1 MELRESDLFAPVKA
15 YLESLGYDVKGEV
28 KDCDLTA
35 VRGDELIIVELKR
48 GFTMELLY
56 QAIDRQRMADS
67 VYVAVPLP
75 KRGYMAPHL
84 NDMKALCRRLELGLI
99 FVGFTSA
106 GQPQVDVYVHPAEA
120 ASLRRNTKRRLAV
133 LQEHNGRSGSH
144 NTGGVTHRKI
154 LTLYKEQSL
163 CVAQL
168 LQQHGPLTTAQV
180 RGYGGPD
187 NTASIL
193 ARNILH
199 WFVRLD
205 SSDVRHTFTVSE
217 AGLAALEEYADLLP
231 HRADEIDNTEN

>member
-1 MELRESDLFAPVKA
+1 VELRESDLFTPVKD

-28 KDCDLTA
+28 RDCDLTA
-35 VRGDELIIVELKR
+35 VRGEELIIVELKR

-75 KRGYMAPHL
+75 RRGYMAPHI

-99 FVGFTSA
+99 FVGFTAS
-106 GQPQVDVYVHPAEA
+106 GLPQVDVYVHPAEA
-120 ASLRRNTKRRLAV
+120 AVPRRSGKRRLAV
-133 LQEHNGRSGSH
+133 LQEHNGRSENR

-163 CVAQL
+163 CIAQL
-168 LQQHGPLTTAQV
+168 LRQHGPLTTAQV
-180 RGYGGPD
+180 RQYGGPD
-187 NTASIL
+187 NASAIL
-193 ARNILH
+193 TRNILR

-205 SSDVRHTFTVSE
+205 ADGARHSFALSD

-231 HRADEIDNTEN
+231 PRADEIEEAEN